1 MDKKTMVS
9 NFSRYAHTYDRYSDV
24 QRGAALE
31 LLGWI
36 KKGRFN
42 KIMEVGC
49 GTGNY
54 TLLLREKFKKAR
66 IKAVD
71 ISDKMIEVASD
82 KLRNKGIEFMVADA
96 ENMNLNEK
104 FDLITSNACF
114 QWFEDLEQTLLGY
127 KALLGK
133 NGVILFST
141 FGPLTFWEL
150 NSALKGILKDSSVAA
165 DDFILAGKVKK
176 ILCDNLKGV
185 TIKEMRHEES
195 FASLSDLLNKIK
207 HTGTRGGGTGSNI
220 SFDRKTLKEI
230 EQAYLDK
237 FHRIKATYQIFFCK
251 GGVE

>member
-1 MDKKTMVS
+1 MDKKTMAR
-9 NFSRYAHTYDRYSDV
+9 NFSRYAYAYDRYSDI
-24 QRGAALE
+24 QREAAFE
-31 LLGWI
+31 LLRLI

-42 KIMEVGC
+42 RIMEVGC

-71 ISDKMIEVASD
+71 ISDKMIEVAGD

-96 ENMNLNEK
+96 ENMDLNEE

-114 QWFEDLEQTLLGY
+114 QWFEDLER
-127 KALLGK
+127 ALLSYRALLRK

-150 NSALKGILKDSSVAA
+150 NFALRSVLKDSSIAA
-165 DDFILAGKVKK
+165 DDFILTGKADK
-176 ILCDNLKGV
+176 ILCDNFKEV
-185 TIKEMRHEES
+185 TIKEIRHEES

-207 HTGTRGGGTGSNI
+207 HTGARGNGLGSKI
-220 SFDRKTLKEI
+220 SFDRRVLKKI

-237 FHRIKATYQIFFCK
+237 FHGIKATYQIFFYQ
-251 GGVE
+251 GSVE

>member
-1 MDKKTMVS
+1 MDKKTMVR
-9 NFSRYAHTYDRYSDV
+9 NFSRYAYAYDRYSDV
-24 QRGAALE
+24 QREAAFE
-31 LLGWI
+31 LLMLI

-42 KIMEVGC
+42 RIMEVGC

-71 ISDKMIEVASD
+71 ISDKMIEVAGD

-114 QWFEDLEQTLLGY
+114 QWFEDLERALLRY
-127 KALLGK
+127 RALLGE

-141 FGPLTFWEL
+141 FGPFTFWEL
-150 NSALKGILKDSSVAA
+150 NSALRSVLKDNSIAA
-165 DDFILAGKVKK
+165 DDFIPAGKAER
-176 ILCDNLKGV
+176 ILRDNFKEV
-185 TIKEMRHEES
+185 TIKEMRYEES
-195 FASLSDLLNKIK
+195 FVNLAGLLNKIK
-207 HTGTRGGGTGSNI
+207 CTGARGNGLGSKI
-220 SFDRKTLKEI
+220 SFDRRALKEI

-237 FHRIKATYQIFFCK
+237 FHEIKATYQVFFCQ
-251 GGVE
+251 GRIE